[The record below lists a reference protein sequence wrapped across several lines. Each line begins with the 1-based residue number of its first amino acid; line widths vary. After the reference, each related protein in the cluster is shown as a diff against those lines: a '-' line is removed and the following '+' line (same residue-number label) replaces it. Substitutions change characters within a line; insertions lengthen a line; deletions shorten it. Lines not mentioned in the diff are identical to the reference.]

1 MAKDLYHYYR
11 MEARELVEGLHQG
24 VLELERG
31 GSAKAVVGRLL
42 RLAHTLKGASRV
54 VKQPE
59 IAELAHGLEDAFAP
73 HRELAGAV
81 PRPAL
86 DQALGLLERISAKIG
101 ALDGAPAEPS
111 GEPSRAPASEEFFEA
126 VRVEIAEV
134 DALLRGVYEASAQ
147 LAALRRS
154 AGEIGRVRESAASLA
169 ESLER
174 QARSRNGDN
183 GSYGKSA
190 AGADQ
195 KLRARAVELSS
206 HLEAVER
213 SLAAGIDRAEGEFA
227 QVRDASGQ
235 LRLLPAASVFASLE
249 RAVRDAARALQKDAT
264 FQAFGGEQRLDTHV
278 LGAMRDALLHM
289 VRNAVAHGIEPR
301 AEREAAGKTAAGQI
315 ELRVERRGTR
325 MAFLC
330 RDDGRGI
337 DVGAVRRAAVG
348 RGTLSAAEA
357 AALGATEVVRMV
369 LRGGVTTT
377 HAVDEVSGRGIGLD
391 VVRETVARLNGE
403 VDIRSEPGRG
413 TSIELC
419 VPISRASLASLEVEA
434 GGVIAALPLDAVR
447 QVLRI
452 EESDIARTGERESIV
467 FGGRAIPFTP
477 LMAALGMPASGE
489 RRRAMRCAMV
499 LEASSGMAAFGVDC
513 LRGVGHV
520 IVRPLPALAPAGAV
534 VAGAALDAEGN
545 PQLVLDAEGLVAAAG
560 SGPSRNADTAAA
572 KRAPVLVIDDSLTTR
587 MLEQNILESA
597 GYEVEVATSAEEG
610 LGKARGK
617 RYSLFLVDV
626 EMPGMDGFEFV
637 SRTQADAALRQVPS
651 ILVTSRSAAEDRR
664 RGAEAGARDYILKGE
679 FDQAYLLQK
688 IRELAG

>member
-1 MAKDLYHYYR
+1 MAKDLYQYYR
-11 MEARELVEGLHQG
+11 MEARELVEGLNQG

-31 GSAKAVVGRLL
+31 GSAKSVVGRLL

-54 VKQPE
+54 VKQPG
-59 IAELAHGLEDAFAP
+59 IAELAHALEDTFAP

-86 DQALGLLERISAKIG
+86 DQALGLLESISAKIG
-101 ALDGAPAEPS
+101 GLDGAPVEAG
-111 GEPSRAPASEEFFEA
+111 GETPRSPASEKFFEA
-126 VRVEIAEV
+126 VRVEVAEV
-134 DALLRGVYEASAQ
+134 DALLRGVHEASVQ

-154 AGEIGRVRESAASLA
+154 AGEIGRARESAANLA
-169 ESLER
+169 ESLEQ
-174 QARSRNGDN
+174 QARSGNGEI

-190 AGADQ
+190 AGAGQ
-195 KLRARAVELSS
+195 KMRARAGDLLSR
-206 HLEAVER
+206 LEALER
-213 SLAAGIDRAEGEFA
+213 SLAAGMDRAEGELA
-227 QVRDASGQ
+227 RVRDASGR

-264 FQAFGGEQRLDTHV
+264 FQTFGGEQRLDAHV
-278 LGAMRDALLHM
+278 LGAMRDALLHV

-301 AEREAAGKTAAGQI
+301 EERAAAGKPAAGRI
-315 ELRVERRGTR
+315 ELRVERRGSR

-337 DVGAVRRAAVG
+337 DVEAVRRAAVR
-348 RGTLSAAEA
+348 RGSVSAADA
-357 AALGATEVVRMV
+357 ASLGATEVVRMV
-369 LRGGVTTT
+369 LRGGVTTAR
-377 HAVDEVSGRGIGLD
+377 AVDEVSGRGIGLD

-403 VDIRSEPGRG
+403 VDIRSELGQG
-413 TSIELC
+413 TSIEMY
-419 VPISRASLASLEVEA
+419 VPISRASLASVEVEA
-434 GGVIAALPLDAVR
+434 GSVIAALPLDAVL

-467 FGGRAIPFTP
+467 FGGRVIPFTP
-477 LMAALGMPASGE
+477 LVAALGKPAPGE
-489 RRRAMRCAMV
+489 RKRAVKCAIV
-499 LEASSGMAAFGVDC
+499 LEAGAGMAAFGVDRV
-513 LRGVGHV
+513 RGVNHV

-560 SGPSRNADTAAA
+560 SGAARNVESAAPQ
-572 KRAPVLVIDDSLTTR
+572 RAPVLVIDDSLTTR

-597 GYEVEVATSAEEG
+597 GYEVDVATSAEEG
-610 LGKARGK
+610 LGKARDK
-617 RYSLFLVDV
+617 QYSLFLVDV

-637 SRTQADAALRQVPS
+637 SRTQADAALRKVPS

-664 RGAEAGARDYILKGE
+664 RGAQAGARDYILKGE